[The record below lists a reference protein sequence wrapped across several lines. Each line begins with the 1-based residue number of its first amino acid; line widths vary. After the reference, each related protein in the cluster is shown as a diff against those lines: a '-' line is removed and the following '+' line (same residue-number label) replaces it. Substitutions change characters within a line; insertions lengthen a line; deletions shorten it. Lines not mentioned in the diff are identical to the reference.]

1 MYILFAF
8 IYINLQETLDGFLH
22 TDRLKEK
29 IVKVLKQ
36 IHQEKAKEEVR
47 VDMWCHF
54 GRAYITK
61 VDEGRDLNR
70 VSETYY
76 YATRRTMYECR
87 WSQDLRLFNNI
98 TEKDNLTAA

>member
-1 MYILFAF
+1 MFAF

-36 IHQEKAKEEVR
+36 IHQEKATEEVR

-61 VDEGRDLNR
+61 VDEGTDLNI
-70 VSETYY
+70 VLKHIITPQGVPCVNVWEV
-76 YATRRTMYECR
+76 RTLDC
-87 WSQDLRLFNNI
+87 SI
-98 TEKDNLTAA
+98 T